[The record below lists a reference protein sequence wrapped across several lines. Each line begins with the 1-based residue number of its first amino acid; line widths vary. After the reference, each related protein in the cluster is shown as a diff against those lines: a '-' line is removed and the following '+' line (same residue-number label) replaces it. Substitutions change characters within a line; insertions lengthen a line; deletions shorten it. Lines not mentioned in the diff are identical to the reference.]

1 MDKKLPN
8 FKHMTEQDGKV
19 YGTYDTVTSVN
30 PYNCY
35 FMVKYPNGK
44 VIKGNN
50 LFETGWDDIPNGFVE
65 LSYILSTGKI
75 IVIPKFKAYLPL
87 VECSLGIDGSR
98 IFHSIQVKCLEPNS
112 LQVWKIILRQDN
124 LNTRFKIGDIVL
136 GREPL
141 PKYLNNSWKYTS

>member
-8 FKHMTEQDGKV
+8 FKHMTKQDGKV

-35 FMVKYPNGK
+35 FMVKYPDGK

-50 LFETGWDDIPNGFVE
+50 LFETGWDDIPGGFVE
-65 LSYILSTGKI
+65 LSYVLSTGKI
-75 IVIPKFKAYLPL
+75 IVLPKFKAYLPL
-87 VECSLGIDGSR
+87 IECSLGVDGSR
-98 IFHSIQVKCLEPNS
+98 IFHSINVKCLEPNS
-112 LQVWKIILRQDN
+112 LQVWKIVLKQDN
-124 LNTRFKIGDIVL
+124 LNTRFKIGDIIL

-141 PKYLNNSWKYTS
+141 PKHLNNSWKYTS